1 MTKGAP
7 AVCNRA
13 VSVRLFYICKY
24 RKAGLPSPSRLRR
37 ATARVAA
44 PSIRFVL
51 KKHLRLAG
59 HCPNNDSLFPPLA
72 AVIIVAP
79 KGRGKSFPEGQR
91 LSLWES
97 WTRSGLRG
105 QGCFPI
111 KSSIPRFLPV
121 ENSLRLC
128 YDRKQQKPKRNIK
141 RGRYH
146 HA

>member
-13 VSVRLFYICKY
+13 VPVRLFI
-24 RKAGLPSPSRLRR
+24 PSQALARQK
-37 ATARVAA
+37 RVAA

-79 KGRGKSFPEGQR
+79 KGRAIGRPGK
-91 LSLWES
+91 
-97 WTRSGLRG
+97 
-105 QGCFPI
+105 
-111 KSSIPRFLPV
+111 
-121 ENSLRLC
+121 
-128 YDRKQQKPKRNIK
+128 
-141 RGRYH
+141 
-146 HA
+146 

>member
-1 MTKGAP
+1 MTQGAP

-13 VSVRLFYICKY
+13 VPVRLFYICKY

-37 ATARVAA
+37 ATTRVAA

-79 KGRGKSFPEGQR
+79 KGRGYGLTVTFLALPLRKDFPGRGKMSRKRQKGESVTEG
-91 LSLWES
+91 
-97 WTRSGLRG
+97 
-105 QGCFPI
+105 
-111 KSSIPRFLPV
+111 
-121 ENSLRLC
+121 
-128 YDRKQQKPKRNIK
+128 D
-141 RGRYH
+141 
-146 HA
+146 